1 MIRAHTS
8 RQPVCSDPTQSHLSQ
23 PLSLAGR
30 RIRMHD
36 IAYATN
42 KRSTLVTA
50 SMPPA
55 GRDGEPCAATAH
67 DQQPGAQC
75 GRYLRASLVLKAIP
89 LLLRF
94 GDIKGERDEFY
105 VVYDQMAQKSRNRCL
120 PPFPLE
126 QSFGASAPA
135 TTRSAKTMSH
145 IRSPCSGEVWRWAP
159 KSSYFSR
166 FSRHQAHHQND
177 YLPKGSLRRCRFST
191 IFFLRRD
198 AAYQERDAEINGAHV
213 FQRSYVVLRILRLM
227 DGQRFVSSPQTS
239 YRRSAA
245 LRRALA
251 LCSSLGQTR
260 STSWLVIFLYGGTA
274 DWSAIK
280 KLHLSG

>member
-1 MIRAHTS
+1 MGLRVEEGGAS
-8 RQPVCSDPTQSHLSQ
+8 ESQPVI
-23 PLSLAGR
+23 GW
-30 RIRMHD
+30 IG
-36 IAYATN
+36 
-42 KRSTLVTA
+42 VE
-50 SMPPA
+50 PA
-55 GRDGEPCAATAH
+55 GDSTP
-67 DQQPGAQC
+67 
-75 GRYLRASLVLKAIP
+75 RASGQTSAWSLGTREHGQPSKEA
-89 LLLRF
+89 
-94 GDIKGERDEFY
+94 K
-105 VVYDQMAQKSRNRCL
+105 QMAQKSRNRCL

-166 FSRHQAHHQND
+166 FSRHQAHHQNH

-198 AAYQERDAEINGAHV
+198 ATYQERDAKINGAHV
-213 FQRSYVVLRILRLM
+213 FHRSYVVLRILRLM